1 MQATKSAS
9 GSGEI
14 EIITGDYAAF
24 ADEKRKEFGHRWNTD
39 ETQIR
44 IDRCFLQDLRK
55 SYVKGFDFAH
65 HDVCGSSR

>member
-24 ADEKRKEFGHRWNTD
+24 ADEKEKNLATD
-39 ETQIR
+39 EHR
-44 IDRCFLQDLRK
+44 
-55 SYVKGFDFAH
+55 
-65 HDVCGSSR
+65 

>member
-1 MQATKSAS
+1 M
-9 GSGEI
+9 
-14 EIITGDYAAF
+14 
-24 ADEKRKEFGHRWNTD
+24 RKEKNLATDGNTD

>member
-1 MQATKSAS
+1 M
-9 GSGEI
+9 
-14 EIITGDYAAF
+14 
-24 ADEKRKEFGHRWNTD
+24 NTD